1 MKNLIGHEVSTRN
14 LKIFFPISMGIHLL
28 VSIALMQA
36 PDIKTE
42 KLPNINLEVSLLPV
56 IAKEKPPTNLKIE
69 LKEQGNRS
77 SCSENREEPLPQKRL
92 EPEPHLS
99 MQAEEPKP
107 LPKQK
112 EVEKSETPP
121 ALTSTAILL
130 PAQSNLSSEKV
141 ENPFSL
147 KASSNAFPFYPDID
161 SKDLDETPQAEEPKP
176 LPKQK
181 EAEKSETPPALTS
194 TAILLPAQSNL
205 SSEKMENPFSLKA
218 SSNAFSSYSDF
229 DSKDLDKIP
238 LPNISPQE
246 GSGSLSKRFPLSDG
260 DITFTPLES
269 PAINSGG
276 NINKTSRRVEST
288 TMPRPK
294 AGGKAPSILT
304 RFIQPKYAENP
315 KPLYPREARKK
326 GYQGEVML
334 KVEVLANGQVGRV
347 EVKKSS
353 GYELLDRSASTA
365 VKQWKFTPAK
375 KGKET
380 IPFWVNIPI
389 KFQIK

>member
-161 SKDLDETPQAEEPKP
+161 SKDLD
-176 LPKQK
+176 
-181 EAEKSETPPALTS
+181 
-194 TAILLPAQSNL
+194 
-205 SSEKMENPFSLKA
+205 
-218 SSNAFSSYSDF
+218 
-229 DSKDLDKIP
+229 KIP